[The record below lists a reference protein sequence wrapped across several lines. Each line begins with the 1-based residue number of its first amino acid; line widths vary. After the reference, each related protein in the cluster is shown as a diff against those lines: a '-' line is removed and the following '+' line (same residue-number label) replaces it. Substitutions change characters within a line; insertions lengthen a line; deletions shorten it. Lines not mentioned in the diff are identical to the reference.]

1 MIKFAIK
8 KGHPREMIGKCMVK
22 PGQLRSCFSS
32 PENTMVTQ
40 TMIFIDKRVEDI
52 FKEGVN

>member
-22 PGQLRSCFSS
+22 PGQLHSCFSS